1 MQYTEVNTR
10 IIFELISVFRYW
22 PILLWLYVVK
32 ILHEFKFSPHNFSFQ
47 ELLPLA
53 IVLLYPIVPLIKKY
67 RQGFRGNDLY
77 KELFEPSETWYV
89 TQMDR
94 RKAEYFNNAEGVKM
108 DMAFDN
114 KAFESNEK
122 ELLEMKNIKESER
135 PEIIGMYYSF

>member
-1 MQYTEVNTR
+1 MVLCSNAFYANYE
-10 IIFELISVFRYW
+10 
-22 PILLWLYVVK
+22 
-32 ILHEFKFSPHNFSFQ
+32 FSPCNLSFQ

-53 IVLLYPIVPLIKKY
+53 IVLLYPIIPLINKY

-122 ELLEMKNIKESER
+122 ELFEMKNITESER
-135 PEIIGMYYSF
+135 LDEVVAPEIIGMYYSP